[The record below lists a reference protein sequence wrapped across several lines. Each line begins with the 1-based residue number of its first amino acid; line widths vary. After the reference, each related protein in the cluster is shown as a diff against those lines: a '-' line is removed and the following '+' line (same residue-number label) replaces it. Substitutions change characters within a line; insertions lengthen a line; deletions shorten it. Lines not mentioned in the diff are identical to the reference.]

1 MAGGALCCDNPPVF
15 DRECHHNSRQPLPAL
30 MCWIF
35 GAGVLLGGL
44 GVGCRGATLAPVE
57 DPAPTA
63 GAADLAISP
72 AATALRP
79 RLLVVLV
86 VDQMRA
92 DYLTRF
98 DHLFEHGFARLRSE
112 GARFEGAEIA
122 HAVTMTSPGHA
133 TIATGTDPRR
143 HGVIQ
148 NNWIDRPS
156 GEPAYAVDDPGATIV
171 GPPGSDTSALAGR
184 SSVTMRSPTI
194 GAWLK
199 ASSPASKVLSI
210 AYKDRASVLMAGK
223 AADGVFWYEAAVDA
237 YVTSSAFA
245 RELPPW
251 VVEFD
256 RSSVI
261 GDAIAATWE
270 RSLPDSAY
278 AFVGPDEVEAEG
290 PLAAF
295 PHRLEAAGDG
305 TSAAFYRL
313 GASPMSDRM
322 SFELA
327 LQGLTG
333 AGLGADDAPDLLML
347 SLSGADLVGHT
358 FGPDSHEIVDY
369 YVDLD
374 RRLGDFLGE
383 LDRRYPGDYAVI
395 VTADHGGTRMP
406 EVARTKG
413 QADATRVPS
422 EEFDRE
428 VKGAVTRASERLG
441 LAEPVAVRD
450 VGEGLWLDLEAAQ
463 AGGADGRGV
472 DAVKIRE
479 AVAEELRGLPF
490 VVDAYTYDELA
501 DPSGAAVSRRPWL
514 QRYALGFVADRSP
527 DVQLRGPEGWLL
539 NARPTGT
546 SHGTPYADD
555 TEIPLM
561 IFGEGIPAVVID
573 TPVRTRDVAPTA
585 AALLGLPAPDV
596 DGRSLLPLLRS
607 GS

>member
-1 MAGGALCCDNPPVF
+1 MGWL
-15 DRECHHNSRQPLPAL
+15 
-30 MCWIF
+30 F
-35 GAGVLLGGL
+35 GAAVLLGGVS
-44 GVGCRGATLAPVE
+44 VGCAGATLAPVE
-57 DPAPTA
+57 NPAPTA
-63 GAADLAISP
+63 GAAQAAIPP
-72 AATALRP
+72 AAIDPRP
-79 RLLVVLV
+79 RLVVVLV

-92 DYLTRF
+92 DYLSRF
-98 DHLFEHGFARLRSE
+98 GHLFEHGLARLRDE
-112 GARFEGAEIA
+112 GARFEAAEIA

-133 TIATGTDPRR
+133 TIATGVDPRR

-156 GEPAYAVDDPGATIV
+156 GEPAYAVDDPGATII
-171 GPPGSDTSALAGR
+171 GPPGSDTSALGGR

-194 GAWLK
+194 GSWLK

-210 AYKDRASVLMAGK
+210 AYKDRASVLMGGE
-223 AADGVFWYEAAVDA
+223 AADGVFWYEAAVSA
-237 YVTSSAFA
+237 YVTSSSFA
-245 RELPPW
+245 DALPPW

-261 GDAIAATWE
+261 GDAIGATWV
-270 RSLPDSAY
+270 RSLPDPDY

-290 PLAAF
+290 PRSTF
-295 PHRLEAAGDG
+295 PHRLEMSGDS

-313 GASPMSDRM
+313 GASPMSDAM

-327 LQGLTG
+327 LRGLSG
-333 AGLGADDAPDLLML
+333 AELGADDAPDLLML

-374 RRLGDFLGE
+374 RRLGEFLGA

-395 VTADHGGTRMP
+395 ITADHGGTRMP

-413 QADATRVPS
+413 QVEATRVLS
-422 EEFDRE
+422 EDFDRG
-428 VKGAVTRASERLG
+428 VAAAVTRASERLG

-450 VGEGLWLDLEAAQ
+450 VGEGLWLDMG
-463 AGGADGRGV
+463 AGEVSSGV
-472 DAVKIRE
+472 DVVKIRA
-479 AVAEELRGLPF
+479 AVAEELRELPF
-490 VVDAYTYDELA
+490 VADAYTYDELA
-501 DPSGAAVSRRPWL
+501 DPSGATAERRPWL

-546 SHGTPYADD
+546 SHGTPYDD
-555 TEIPLM
+555 DSAVPLI
-561 IFGEGIPAVVID
+561 IFGEGIPAVEID

-585 AALLGLPAPDV
+585 AALLGLPAPEV

-607 GS
+607 GAAGEVAAPDHSRT